1 MDEKNYCV
9 LQEKIIFFEHITL
22 NLYWW
27 MIVTLSHL
35 HTYNVEISY
44 TAMYVKSLY
53 LVRLKKEKYWTFLDS
68 GMLTCSDLV
77 FSFGVL
83 VDCFTCCI

>member
-9 LQEKIIFFEHITL
+9 LQEKILFFEAHYTELILVDDRYIIT
-22 NLYWW
+22 
-27 MIVTLSHL
+27 S
-35 HTYNVEISY
+35 TYTVEISY

-53 LVRLKKEKYWTFLDS
+53 LVRLKKEKYWTFLDP